1 MSEKSNMSR
10 RSFLKATGGAASASV
25 IAGTAAGQ
33 ETTTQQGGG
42 GGGSG
47 GTLNLINTGTMSTL
61 DPIKATDTASGR
73 VIQQMFDALMN
84 YPDGA
89 IEVQTQLAT
98 GYERSDD
105 FTTYT
110 FNLKEGAPFHGD
122 FGEVTAQDFIYSWE
136 RLAASDNSRRA
147 YFILDSIGIQH
158 ETDSEG
164 NYKPGTLAVEAVDDY
179 TLRVTLEEPFHATL
193 PILAY
198 TSFAAL
204 PEGILG
210 DIQGYDG
217 EMEYQTF
224 ATQNPI
230 GAGPFQF
237 ETWQSNDEAE
247 VSRFPNYHGETA
259 QVEAVNWRII
269 EDDNAIYT
277 YAMNRNADYFP
288 IPTPFYDP
296 NKVSVENTDDKGR
309 ETGTYGPVRNG
320 ATVNYLG
327 VATINAFYIG
337 FNTNRVEKPARQAAA
352 YAMNQQQVIEQ
363 IFKGR
368 GQAAYHFTPP
378 NIYPGGPDAYTQHA
392 EQNYPYGYNQTQIQ
406 QARQVM
412 EDAGYGPNNQ
422 YEFTFTI
429 YSGSDTWN
437 QTAQLLRDQL
447 ASAHISMNIES
458 APFSTLLQRG
468 REGNLQAYSL
478 GWVMDWPA
486 PDNFLQLLNPPQ
498 TDTSQDAPISYVNW
512 SGTPAANRAASA
524 YEQIEDNPAPT
535 DEAEAARN
543 ESYVQMEEANWEDVV
558 FLPVYHETDERFW
571 YQNVDISKFGAAGPS
586 RQMYNTTSI
595 N

>member
-10 RSFLKATGGAASASV
+10 RSFLKATGGTASAV
-25 IAGTAAGQ
+25 ALTGTAAGQ
-33 ETTTQQGGG
+33 ETTTTQQDGGG
-42 GGGSG
+42 AD

-61 DPIKATDTASGR
+61 DPVKATDTASGR
-73 VIQQMFDALMN
+73 VIQQVFDALMN

-89 IEVQTQLAT
+89 IDVETQLAQ
-98 GYERSDD
+98 GFEQSDD

-110 FNLKEGAPFHGD
+110 FNLKQGAQFHGD
-122 FGEVTAQDFIYSWE
+122 YGEVTAQDFIYSWE
-136 RLAASDNSRRA
+136 RLAASEESRRA
-147 YFILDSIGIQH
+147 YFILDSIGVQH
-158 ETDSEG
+158 ETDDEG
-164 NYKPGTLAVEAVDDY
+164 NYQPGTLALEAVDDY

-193 PILAY
+193 PMLAY
-198 TSFAAL
+198 TAFAAL

-210 DIQGYDG
+210 DIEGYDG
-217 EMEYQTF
+217 EMEYQEF
-224 ATQNPI
+224 ATSNPI

-237 ETWQSNDEAE
+237 ETWQPNDEAE
-247 VSRFPNYHGETA
+247 VSRFADYHGQAA
-259 QVEAVNWRII
+259 QIEAVNWRII
-269 EDDNAIYT
+269 EDDNAVYT
-277 YAMNRNADYFP
+277 YAMNQNADYFP

-296 NKVSVENTDDKGR
+296 NKVNVEETDDQGR
-309 ETGTYGPVRNG
+309 EIGTYGPVRNG
-320 ATVNYLG
+320 ETVNYLA

-337 FNTNRVEKPARQAAA
+337 FNTARVEKPVRQAAA

-392 EQNYPYGYNQTQIQ
+392 EQNYPYGYNQTQLD

-412 EDAGYGPNNQ
+412 EEAGYGPDNQ

-429 YSGSDTWN
+429 YSGSDTWS

-447 ASAHISMNIES
+447 ASAHINMTIES

-478 GWVMDWPA
+478 GWIMDWPA

-512 SGTPAANRAASA
+512 SGTEAAQQATSA
-524 YEQIEDNPAPT
+524 YEQIRDNPAPT

-543 ESYVQMEEANWEDVV
+543 ESYVTIEEANWEDVV

-571 YQNVDISKFGAAGPS
+571 YDNVEIDAFGAAGPS
-586 RQMYNTTSI
+586 RQMYDTTSLK
-595 N
+595 